1 MPAECG
7 GDKKMLKSLL
17 QGLEGDVS
25 VQAEVAAVLRE
36 GQVVFQFLKVTSY
49 SMAPFQPLPF
59 LLPDA
64 VGAVIV

>member
-25 VQAEVAAVLRE
+25 IQAEVAAVLHE

-49 SMAPFQPLPF
+49 SMAPFQPLSF

>member
-7 GDKKMLKSLL
+7 GDKKMLNCLL

-49 SMAPFQPLPF
+49 SMAPFQPLSF